1 MEVDGAVLCGGGK
14 DGATSSVEGLPEPSR
29 QHKSLGSRVSYEQPQ
44 TVEAGVGFP
53 VQFQG
58 GAAGLCPF

>member
-1 MEVDGAVLCGGGK
+1 MDGAVLCGGGEA
-14 DGATSSVEGLPEPSR
+14 GATSSGEGLPEQSR
-29 QHKSLGSRVSYEQPQ
+29 RDESLGSRVSYEQPQ

-53 VQFQG
+53 VQFQE